1 MDLKTKNP
9 IKIKFFQLKRFF
21 FSSEGTD
28 LSGNIRSN
36 RNTCIHD
43 MTDEQR
49 SLVDMS
55 CNAFYPFSGTQ
66 ERANEYV
73 G

>member
-1 MDLKTKNP
+1 
-9 IKIKFFQLKRFF
+9 
-21 FSSEGTD
+21 
-28 LSGNIRSN
+28 
-36 RNTCIHD
+36 